1 MFDEAAIV
9 LTRRRLIA
17 AALVLPAR
25 AVSAAPSGAPR
36 VSGVVRRVG
45 PSILRART
53 DGDAASFSGAAPG
66 VSASPVVSPVSTRP
80 ATRAHPLVG
89 FVLGA
94 EGELV
99 VGGAP
104 RDAHRLQVR
113 LGDGVELTADVVGR
127 DARTGLVVARTAA
140 RPTPVVAAAN
150 DAIGLDDWLV
160 VVELGDD
167 GALRPTLGQ
176 VTATARGRPDRRGLL
191 TVRAGLAAPPG
202 AAVFTAQGELFGVSL
217 GAPGAGGSSASGGA
231 PGTEV
236 VLLATLIPF
245 LSATILGR
253 SAP

>member
-9 LTRRRLIA
+9 LTRRRLLA
-17 AALVLPAR
+17 AALALPPRAAR
-25 AVSAAPSGAPR
+25 AAPGGAPR

-53 DGDAASFSGAAPG
+53 DDDAASFSGAVQGASAPPA
-66 VSASPVVSPVSTRP
+66 ASPGSTRP
-80 ATRAHPLVG
+80 ATRAHPLAG

-104 RDAHRLQVR
+104 RDARRLRVR
-113 LGDGVELTADVVGR
+113 LGDGVELAAEVVGR
-127 DARTGLVVARTAA
+127 DPRTGLVVARTAA
-140 RPTPVVAAAN
+140 RPAPVAAAAN

-160 VVELGDD
+160 VVDLGDD
-167 GALRPTLGQ
+167 GTLRPALGQ
-176 VTATARGRPDRRGLL
+176 VTATSRGRPDRRGLL
-191 TVRAGLAAPPG
+191 TVRVGLASPPG
-202 AAVFTAQGELFGVSL
+202 AAVFTARGELVGISL
-217 GAPGAGGSSASGGA
+217 GEAGGA
-231 PGTEV
+231 PRGTEV

-245 LSATILGR
+245 LSTTILGR